1 MRARPWAPRPSG
13 PLAPYAPGFESWLAA
28 RGYSPFTIGHRLWQL
43 ELVSRWIERE
53 GLSVEELTPERFVE
67 FAYARRAGGYSS
79 WISPAGMRV
88 PLAFLRESGVVAIEG
103 PAPDGPVEEVLDGYR
118 RWMLCERGVRERT
131 VVRYEP
137 DARLFLSGRVGPD
150 GVDLEGMSA
159 ADVSLFLARECPRRS
174 VASARC
180 LVKVLRSLLRYLHVA
195 GLISV
200 PLRWAVPRV
209 ADMRDTSLARGLEP
223 AAVAKLLASCDRR
236 RTVGRRDYAIV
247 LLCCRLGLRA
257 GEVAGLTLED
267 IEWRSGELLVRGKG
281 DRHERLPL
289 AVDVGEALVSYLRRR
304 PRGECRSVF
313 LKVIA
318 PVGPLSGK
326 AIWGVV
332 HAACLRAG
340 IRPVGPHALRHTA
353 ATGMLRQGASLEQVA
368 EVLRHRDVRSTTI
381 YAKVDRQALGPLARP
396 WAEGGAA

>member
-1 MRARPWAPRPSG
+1 M
-13 PLAPYAPGFESWLAA
+13 AA

-43 ELVSRWIERE
+43 ELVSRWLERE
-53 GLSVEELTPERFVE
+53 GLSVQELTPERFVE
-67 FAYARRAGGYSS
+67 FACARRAAGYRS
-79 WISPAGMRV
+79 WISPAGMRA
-88 PLAFLRESGVVAIEG
+88 PFAFLRESGVVATEG
-103 PAPDGPVEEVLDGYR
+103 SVAPDGPVEEVLDGYR
-118 RWMLCERGVRERT
+118 RWMLYERGVRRRT
-131 VVRYEP
+131 FVRYEP
-137 DARLFLSGRVGPD
+137 DARLFLSGRRGPE
-150 GVDLEGMSA
+150 GLDLERLTA

-174 VASARC
+174 VASARY
-180 LVKVLRSLLRYLHVA
+180 LVAVLRSLLRYLHVA

-200 PLRWAVPRV
+200 PLRWAVPGV
-209 ADMRDTSLARGLEP
+209 ADMRDRSLARGLEP

-247 LLCCRLGLRA
+247 LLCWRLGLRA
-257 GEVAGLTLED
+257 GEVAALTLED
-267 IEWRSGELLVRGKG
+267 IDWRPGELLVRGKG

-304 PRGECRSVF
+304 PRTECRSVF

-340 IRPVGPHALRHTA
+340 IAPVGPHALRHTA
-353 ATGMLRQGASLEQVA
+353 ATGMLRKGASLEQVA
-368 EVLRHRDVRSTTI
+368 EVLRHRDLRSTTI
-381 YAKVDRQALGPLARP
+381 YAKVDRTALAPLARP